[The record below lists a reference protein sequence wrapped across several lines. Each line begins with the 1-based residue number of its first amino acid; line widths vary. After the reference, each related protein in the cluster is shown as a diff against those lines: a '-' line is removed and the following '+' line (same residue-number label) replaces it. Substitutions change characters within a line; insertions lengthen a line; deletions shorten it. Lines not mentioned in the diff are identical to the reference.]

1 MSTIFAGCYGVGLI
15 DEQRDSQEAGMN
27 TWRLVLIA
35 LGVGA
40 WFATAGTTVSWA
52 QSASPPP
59 APEAKPSDTI
69 DITGEMELT
78 RAAIQV
84 RRQALVTSVMDLEPK
99 QAEAFWPLYRDYR
112 AEMTKVN
119 DRLVKLLT
127 VYLDNFD
134 NLTDETAAK
143 LMAESLSIDRERN
156 KVKSKYV
163 SRFAKVIPPK
173 QVARFYQ
180 VENKLDAVI
189 NAELARIVPLAR

>member
-1 MSTIFAGCYGVGLI
+1 MSSPIRFVIAIGVG
-15 DEQRDSQEAGMN
+15 
-27 TWRLVLIA
+27 V
-35 LGVGA
+35 
-40 WFATAGTTVSWA
+40 WFATAGAGGASA

-59 APEAKPSDTI
+59 APEAKPGDISG
-69 DITGEMELT
+69 DITSDIELT

-84 RRQALVTSVMDLEPK
+84 RRQALVTAAMDLDSK

-112 AEMTKVN
+112 AEMAKVN
-119 DRLVKLLT
+119 DRFVKLLT
-127 VYLDNFD
+127 AYLENFE
-134 NLTDETAAK
+134 NLTDETAGK
-143 LMAESLSIDRERN
+143 LMAESLSIDRDRN

-163 SRFAKVIPPK
+163 SRFEKVIPTK